1 MMAQSGFFYATGRRK
16 EATAKVFLIP
26 DGSGKISVNNK
37 STKEYL
43 GRETLIY
50 DIMSPLELTN
60 LREKFDIKIK
70 VMGGGKSGQAGAIK
84 LGIGRALIK
93 YDASLKKLLKDA
105 GILTRDARMVE
116 RKKYGQKK
124 ARKRFQF
131 SKR

>member
-1 MMAQSGFFYATGRRK
+1 MAQSEYIYATGRRK
-16 EATAKVFLIP
+16 EAIAKVFLIP
-26 DGSGKISVNNK
+26 DGSGKISINNK
-37 STKEYL
+37 TVKDYL
-43 GRETLIY
+43 NRTTLIY
-50 DIMSPLELTN
+50 NVMTPLELTN

-70 VMGGGKSGQAGAIK
+70 VTGGGKSGQAGAIK
-84 LGIGRALIK
+84 LGIGRALVK

>member
-1 MMAQSGFFYATGRRK
+1 MAQSEYIYATGRRK
-16 EATAKVFLIP
+16 EAIAKVFLIP
-26 DGSGKISVNNK
+26 DGSGKISINNK
-37 STKEYL
+37 SVKDYL
-43 GRETLIY
+43 NRNTLIY
-50 DIMSPLELTN
+50 NVMTPLELTN

-70 VMGGGKSGQAGAIK
+70 VTGGGKSGQAGAIR
-84 LGIGRALIK
+84 LGIGRALVK

>member
-1 MMAQSGFFYATGRRK
+1 MAQSGFFYATGRRK

-26 DGSGKISVNNK
+26 NGSGKISVNNK

-43 GRETLIY
+43 GRDTLIY

-70 VMGGGKSGQAGAIK
+70 VIGGGKSGQAGAIK